1 MRRQMGL
8 MIMPRL
14 ITAMKLGIVK
24 RVELRK
30 TGVIWGQIWG
40 QNHTWWQ
47 IWGSKM
53 YVIVCYSPVGRLC
66 KLLIL
71 M

>member
-47 IWGSKM
+47 IWGQQDVR
-53 YVIVCYSPVGRLC
+53 YC
-66 KLLIL
+66 LLFSGWSL